1 MTKKEFEQTIR
12 EIVEEVVREKIEEKV
27 EAMFYKTL
35 VESNFMSNVI
45 STIYENVERSSPRP
59 ALKETLY
66 HEPHEP
72 EPETRVRPT
81 QKPKALPEGLE
92 PLGSYFEGTTPLESD
107 NGGQLRTN
115 ALSEGLNPNL
125 VDEDGVKLD
134 AFAGLADVFKRTNF
148 NK

>member
-12 EIVEEVVREKIEEKV
+12 EIVEEVVQEKIEEKV

-45 STIYENVERSSPRP
+45 STIYENVERSSPRS

-66 HEPHEP
+66 HEP

-92 PLGSYFEGTTPLESD
+92 PLGSYFEGTTPLENNDS
-107 NGGQLRTN
+107 GQLRTN